1 MTRPLPSAHNSA
13 LSAPRERFCAQALQV
28 CAWILM
34 ATLLNGASPA
44 SAQEAEQDDEVLRV
58 TTDLLVFPI
67 RVRNKDKQPVDSLT
81 EADLK
86 LTDKDNVTSGLY
98 LRRGIDRLALIFA
111 LDQSGSTRQI
121 IAEQRDAALGLFS
134 RFGERS
140 QVAVIRFTSRPSLVA
155 EFGKDVSTARDA
167 FDFPTAENQRTAI
180 FDAAALAVGSFN
192 VLPRLRSERRIVV
205 LISDGLD
212 NASQTKVSR
221 VIESA
226 IKDRVSFYIIHIPL
240 FTPRD
245 GRLIVR
251 PPANGFRDLAEKTGG
266 KYFLARDARSALASQ
281 TTIELAPIFQAIE
294 DDLKSQ
300 YLLGF
305 YLKESANDGRR
316 HQFSLEAPAGIEY
329 QVTGRGF
336 ERKHNFFVADPRKAL
351 TSPR

>member
-1 MTRPLPSAHNSA
+1 MTRSLPFAQNFVLSAHRKNLLAWA
-13 LSAPRERFCAQALQV
+13 LHI
-28 CAWILM
+28 CAWMLI
-34 ATLLNGASPA
+34 ATFINGASPA
-44 SAQEAEQDDEVLRV
+44 SAQEPEQDDEVLRV
-58 TTDLLVFPI
+58 STDLLVFPI
-67 RVRNKDKQPVDSLT
+67 RVRNKDKQPVDSLA
-81 EADLK
+81 EADLT
-86 LTDKDNVTSGLY
+86 LTDKDKVTNGLY

-155 EFGKDVSTARDA
+155 EFGNDISTARDA
-167 FDFPTAENQRTAI
+167 FNFPAAENQRTAI
-180 FDAAALAVGSFN
+180 FDAASLAIRSFN
-192 VLPRLRSERRIVV
+192 VLPRLRSERRIVI

-212 NASQTKVSR
+212 NASQTKASP
-221 VIESA
+221 VIEAA
-226 IKDRVSFYIIHIPL
+226 IRERVSFYIIHIPL

-245 GRLIVR
+245 GRLTVR
-251 PPANGFRDLAEKTGG
+251 PPASGFRDLAEKTGG
-266 KYFLARDARSALASQ
+266 KYFLARDARSALAPQ
-281 TTIELAPIFQAIE
+281 ANIELAPIFQAIE

-351 TSPR
+351 MAPH